1 MNEENLKNAENPVR
15 MKSPVFD
22 AEILQVIYSGES
34 AEFIQQALGNYHAND
49 IADVLDQLEPDTRKR
64 LYPIL
69 GLEMAA
75 EIFSYLDDAIPYL
88 HEIGPEKAAAIL
100 EEMDADDTVDI
111 LEKMDDTEKE
121 ALLARM
127 DIESKQDI
135 HLIFSYDE
143 DVIGSRMTTNYIRIV
158 RGSTVK
164 QAMRELIRQA
174 EENDNLDTIYVEN
187 EDGTYYGAIELKD
200 LITAR
205 EYTKL
210 DDIISTSYPYLFA
223 TEKVSDC
230 MERLI
235 DYGEDSIPVLD
246 ARRNIIGA
254 ITYEDIVEAIDDEM
268 GDDYA
273 KLAGLTSAE
282 DLKEPLIESIKK
294 RLPWLVL
301 LLFLGIGVS
310 SVVGLFEG
318 LVSQVALIVCF
329 QSLILDMSGNV
340 GTQSL
345 AVTIRVLMDEDI
357 SKKQKIGL
365 VYKEM
370 RIGLYNGLLLGTLSF
385 LFIGLFIWLVKGKSL
400 NYAFAISGCVG
411 ISLVAAMVISSLVGT
426 LVPIFFHKI
435 KVDPAVA
442 SGPLITTLNDLVAV
456 LTYYGLSGLVLVKM
470 LHLAG

>member
-111 LEKMDDTEKE
+111 LEKMDETEKE

-158 RGSTVK
+158 RDSTVK

-246 ARRNIIGA
+246 AHRNIIGA